1 MRAIALGFC
10 LFAAACSGQV
20 LDSPTSPSVAAV
32 APGQT
37 HAVAGT
43 QLPFKGTISGTTT
56 AEIDFPALTL
66 FSEAEGVASHLGRFK
81 ASFVNAGFLGNPETS
96 GTLKFT
102 AANGD
107 TLAATIHSV
116 ADPRGPLSS
125 EVTTEAT
132 SVEGTGRF
140 AGASGTFTV
149 VFLEDHS
156 NVPGV
161 FSGSFE
167 GHINLNR

>member
-1 MRAIALGFC
+1 MRAFALGCC
-10 LFAAACSGQV
+10 LFATACSGQV
-20 LDSPTSPSVAAV
+20 IDSPTSPSVAAV
-32 APGQT
+32 APGQ
-37 HAVAGT
+37 ANAMAGT
-43 QLPFKGTISGTTT
+43 HLPFKGTISGTTN
-56 AEIDFPALTL
+56 AEIDFPVLTL
-66 FSEAEGVASHLGRFK
+66 FSEAEGVASHLGHFK
-81 ASFVNAGFLGNPETS
+81 ASFVNAGLLGNPETS
-96 GTLKFT
+96 GTWKFT

-107 TLAATIHSV
+107 ALAATIHSV

-132 SVEGTGRF
+132 IVEGTGRF
-140 AGASGTFTV
+140 AGATGTFTV
-149 VFLEDHS
+149 IFVEDHS